1 MLIKSRYD
9 IITGKPG
16 RIVHKIKPKGPPDV
30 SFLSDD
36 DFIKFVQE
44 EIKRREEKNNT
55 VFTNQLAGLTGIG
68 TFVPSE
74 QAEAIRLS
82 FAGVTGYTGIQGY
95 RGYAGVTGYTGIQ
108 GYRGYAGVTG
118 YTDSTD
124 MRSMNTRGY

>member
-1 MLIKSRYD
+1 MNIKSRYD
-9 IITGKPG
+9 IILGKPG
-16 RIVHKIKPKGPPDV
+16 RVV
-30 SFLSDD
+30 LSDQK
-36 DFIKFVQE
+36 FIKFVQE

-55 VFTNQLAGLTGIG
+55 VFTKGLTGIG
-68 TFVPSE
+68 TFLPRE